1 MGFFRNLI
9 GLEDKST
16 IKAQLA
22 PPVVADP
29 FNYYSQFTPFQ
40 SVGRDEAISVPSVM
54 RCRNLIATTIG
65 TMELK
70 TYSKA
75 TKEELPNLPWVN
87 QLSKSAPNTIIL
99 TAIVDALFFYG
110 TAYLEVTE
118 VYQDDN
124 RPARFDFVNN
134 TRVQVQ
140 LNKLNTFVD
149 FYTVDGRERPMSGV
163 GSLVTFQSPIDGI
176 LHAGARILRAAI
188 DLEKASAT
196 AAATPVPSGILKNN
210 GADLPAAEVSGL
222 LAAWKRS
229 RAERST
235 AYLTSTL
242 EYQPISFSPKDM
254 MYNEAQQYLATQIA
268 RAMNVPAYYI
278 SADMNNSMTYQNII
292 DGRKEFVAYSLQPFI
307 CAIEDRLSMD
317 DVTARGHSVK
327 FKIEESFL
335 RADTMKRLEA
345 LEKML
350 NLGLI
355 DIDDAKEMESLT
367 PNGRE
372 EDDDTYIQ

>member
-29 FNYYSQFTPFQ
+29 FNYYAQFTPFQ

-65 TMELK
+65 VMELC
-70 TYSKA
+70 TFNKA
-75 TKEELPNLPWVN
+75 TKEELPNLPWVH
-87 QLSKSAPNTIIL
+87 QLSKSAPNSVIL
-99 TAIVDALFFYG
+99 TALVDALLFYG
-110 TAYLEVTE
+110 SAYLEVTE

-124 RPARFDFVNN
+124 RPARFDFINN

-242 EYQPISFSPKDM
+242 EYQPTSFSPKDM
-254 MYNEAQQYLATQIA
+254 MYNEAQQYMATQIA
-268 RAMNVPAYYI
+268 RLCNVPAYYI
-278 SADMNNSMTYQNII
+278 SADQNNSMTYANVQ
-292 DGRKEFVAYSLQPFI
+292 DERRQFVSLSLQPYI
-307 CAIEDRLSMD
+307 SCIESRLSMD
-317 DVTARGHSVK
+317 DLTAQTQFVAFDMDSG
-327 FKIEESFL
+327 FL
-335 RADTMKRLEA
+335 RANPLERLA
-345 LEKML
+345 VIEKML
-350 NLGLI
+350 QLELI
-355 DIDDAKEMESLT
+355 TVEQAREMEELS
-367 PNGRE
+367 PNGNN
-372 EDDDTYIQ
+372 

>member
-22 PPVVADP
+22 PPVVSDP
-29 FNYYSQFTPFQ
+29 FNFYSQFTPFQ
-40 SVGRDEAISVPSVM
+40 SVSREEAVTVPSVL
-54 RCRNLIATTIG
+54 RCRNLIATTVG
-65 TMELK
+65 VMELK
-70 TYSKA
+70 TYAKA
-75 TKEELPNLPWVN
+75 TKAEIPNLPWVN
-87 QLSKSAPNTIIL
+87 QLSKSAPNSVIL
-99 TAIVDALFFYG
+99 TAIVDALIFYG

-149 FYTVDGRERPMSGV
+149 FYTVDGRERPMSGI
-163 GSLVTFQSPIDGI
+163 GSLVTIQSPIDGI

-196 AAATPVPSGILKNN
+196 AASTPVPSGILKNN
-210 GADLPAAEVSGL
+210 GADLPPAEVSGL

-242 EYQPISFSPKDM
+242 EYQPTSFSPKDM
-254 MYNEAQQYLATQIA
+254 MYNEALQYMATQIA
-268 RAMNVPAYYI
+268 RLFNVPAYYI
-278 SADMNNSMTYQNII
+278 SADQNNSMTYANVQ
-292 DGRKEFVAYSLQPFI
+292 DERRQFVSLSLQPYISAVENRF
-307 CAIEDRLSMD
+307 SMD
-317 DVTARGHSVK
+317 DLSSNTTFIAFDMDSG
-327 FKIEESFL
+327 FL
-335 RADTMKRLEA
+335 RANPMERLNVI
-345 LEKML
+345 EKML
-350 NLGLI
+350 TLGLI
-355 DIDDAKEMESLT
+355 SVEEARAMEELS
-367 PNGRE
+367 PNGNN
-372 EDDDTYIQ
+372 